1 MQSEILIE
9 KAEKELQM
17 TEDEM
22 FEAQD
27 EALQEA
33 MEWIEYNLGGVDN
46 ANPATSAD
54 VVLDCLNRY
63 GVTHWTKE
71 TAYEWLMGFMQYIH
85 VGLTDQLEAYEN
97 DTAHEAKNGY

>member
-17 TEDEM
+17 TEEEM

-33 MEWIEYNLGGVDN
+33 MEWFDYNN
-46 ANPATSAD
+46 S
-54 VVLDCLNRY
+54 
-63 GVTHWTKE
+63 
-71 TAYEWLMGFMQYIH
+71 I
-85 VGLTDQLEAYEN
+85 
-97 DTAHEAKNGY
+97 DTI